1 MNSTMRA
8 FHISVLAVLALF
20 SLSCSG
26 NGGEDMVLE
35 LTADRTVIHTG
46 DGNAVTFSAMYGG
59 EDVSTSPDF
68 RLSWTSEDGA
78 SDLEPG
84 VNTFSPETEG
94 TYVFTATYSTT
105 GGTVTSNSVEI
116 TVTPEPVIRDYARQ
130 ILAMQFTSVGCVNCP
145 AMSTGLKTVQGENP
159 GRVNVV
165 SFHQFYGN
173 VADPMECEMTSLFT
187 SRFGVTGLPQC
198 YLDMRPEKVTADISD
213 LKTSVG
219 EALGRKAASGLA
231 VESSVSEGKV
241 SVTVRITSNESAVFR
256 YLIFL
261 VEDGI
266 EYMQYGAD
274 ESPYIHNNVVR
285 SVLSTSSNG
294 ERVNSG
300 NPLMEGVEYTS
311 SRTSALDDSWNA
323 DNMRIVVASLVSEDD
338 GMTYICANS
347 VSCPLGGSAGYD
359 LNE

>member
-1 MNSTMRA
+1 
-8 FHISVLAVLALF
+8 
-20 SLSCSG
+20 
-26 NGGEDMVLE
+26 
-35 LTADRTVIHTG
+35 
-46 DGNAVTFSAMYGG
+46 
-59 EDVSTSPDF
+59 
-68 RLSWTSEDGA
+68 
-78 SDLEPG
+78 
-84 VNTFSPETEG
+84 
-94 TYVFTATYSTT
+94 
-105 GGTVTSNSVEI
+105 
-116 TVTPEPVIRDYARQ
+116 
-130 ILAMQFTSVGCVNCP
+130 
-145 AMSTGLKTVQGENP
+145 
-159 GRVNVV
+159 
-165 SFHQFYGN
+165 
-173 VADPMECEMTSLFT
+173 
-187 SRFGVTGLPQC
+187 
-198 YLDMRPEKVTADISD
+198 MRPEKVTADISD
-213 LKTSVG
+213 LRTSVG

-311 SRTSALDDSWNA
+311 SRTSALDDSWNT

-347 VSCPLGGSAGYD
+347 VSCPLGGSTGYD